1 MNHQQHQ
8 IKIID
13 QIEKQIKANSLKSST
28 VSPVTNFENDSRI
41 CLTSV
46 HFPAL
51 DLMSYISKSIINPLK
66 KISPEHYY
74 YSDMSFHITIKNIR
88 VIHDPPNFTS
98 ENIKTVRE
106 VFSKIVSRHNKFKVY
121 FYRLLL
127 FPNNLALMGTT
138 EQELDNIILDLD
150 KCLTESGVPD
160 DKQYVN
166 SKYFFCNMTLA
177 RFNSD
182 VNQKF
187 VKTVQEL
194 SKNIKI
200 DPYIV
205 DSVSLITA
213 NAVLSKLQ
221 IIDTWKMSHPRED
234 GDPDA

>member
-13 QIEKQIKANSLKSST
+13 QIEKQIKANSLQSST
-28 VSPVTNFENDSRI
+28 VSPVMDFENDSRI

-51 DLMSYISKSIINPLK
+51 ELMSYISESIINPLK

-74 YSDMSFHITIKNIR
+74 YSDKSFHITIKNIR
-88 VIHDPPNFTS
+88 VIHDPPSFTP
-98 ENIKTVRE
+98 ENIKTVQE
-106 VFSKIVSRHNKFKVY
+106 VFSKTVPHHKKFKIY

-138 EQELDNIILDLD
+138 EPELDNIVLDLD
-150 KCLTESGVPD
+150 KYLTENGVPD
-160 DKQYVN
+160 DKHYVN
-166 SKYFFCNMTLA
+166 SKYFFCNITLA
-177 RFNSD
+177 RFNSGVSKQF
-182 VNQKF
+182 VNA
-187 VKTVQEL
+187 VEEL
-194 SKNIKI
+194 SKNITI
-200 DPYIV
+200 DPYVI

-221 IIDTWKMSHPRED
+221 IIDTWKMSHPLEG
-234 GDPDA
+234 GDPD